1 MEYIL
6 NSHYHKVS
14 DNCLRFNFKQP
25 IRFNN
30 QQISLLS
37 FKYYNYFENITKE
50 FSMSVKNK
58 NKLIIMNFENGSYN
72 VSDIN
77 QIVADTIQEK
87 FNITETPITITADV
101 NRYSILIIVKK
112 DWELRLNHHFMN
124 LFGFSKGIL
133 TEGYHRS
140 DLIPNVDKVKFLNIY
155 CNLVDNNE
163 YNEFLTDIDIEGQ
176 IAQQVTYKNNHIYIR
191 KNRFG

>member
-1 MEYIL
+1 
-6 NSHYHKVS
+6 
-14 DNCLRFNFKQP
+14 
-25 IRFNN
+25 
-30 QQISLLS
+30 
-37 FKYYNYFENITKE
+37 
-50 FSMSVKNK
+50 MSVRNK
-58 NKLIIMNFENGSYN
+58 NRLIIMNLENGSYN

-87 FNITETPITITADV
+87 FNITETPITITADA

-112 DWELRLNHHFMN
+112 DWEIRLNSYFMN

-140 DLIPNVDKVKFLNIY
+140 DLVPSVDKVKFLNIY

-176 IAQQVTYKNNHIYIR
+176 IAQQVTYKNNHIYIT
-191 KNRFG
+191 KNILNSSFYYIEVCIKDQNNKLVKMTDLFKIRVYIS